1 MIRDG
6 FMVLAPIALT
16 LAAILWFFGRSA
28 VIFAKPAAGTSL
40 RAPAPHGYLVRQG
53 QDSIHESWTQVSVHT
68 CSPWSP

>member
-6 FMVLAPIALT
+6 FMVLAPVALT

-53 QDSIHESWTQVSVHT
+53 LE
-68 CSPWSP
+68 